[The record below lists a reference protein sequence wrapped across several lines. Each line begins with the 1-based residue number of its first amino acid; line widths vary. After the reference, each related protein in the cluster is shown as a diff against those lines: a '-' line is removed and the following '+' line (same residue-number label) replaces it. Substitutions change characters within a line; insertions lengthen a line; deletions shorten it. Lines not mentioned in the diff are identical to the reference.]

1 MEDSPQ
7 LAVGDRVAEMPF
19 TTANGGPRWTSELT
33 AAGACV
39 LVVLDHATS
48 AEARLQM
55 RGFHALADAFGRRG
69 VAIAALGPDDPAT
82 LRALRRAEHC
92 GHVTFLADP
101 TGQVCGA
108 LGVLNGAGAI
118 RSAFVI
124 DAHATV
130 RAVIGRTAPDGQAA
144 AVLDAVEQLWPAAAR
159 ASA

>member
-19 TTANGGPRWTSELT
+19 ATAVGEPRWTSELT
-33 AAGACV
+33 AGGACV

-48 AEARLQM
+48 PDARLQM

-69 VAIAALGPDDPAT
+69 VAIAALSPDDPAT
-82 LRALRRAEHC
+82 QRALSRAEHC

-101 TGQVCGA
+101 TRQVCGA

-124 DAHATV
+124 DAKAFV
-130 RAVIGRTAPDGQAA
+130 RAVIGQSSPDGQAA
-144 AVLDAVEQLWPAAAR
+144 AALDAVEQLWPQAVR